1 MVDPKDGMDGMD
13 GMEGDDRMLHG
24 LDLVLIEVP
33 SVAALRDFYINTL
46 GFELELDG
54 QQFIQLRRPG
64 ADGAS
69 LALSES
75 ADAKPTSNPQMWW
88 YVDGADATCA
98 ELAQRGVRIGEQPHD
113 LPFGR
118 VFSFHDPA
126 GNTLYML
133 ELR

>member
-1 MVDPKDGMDGMD
+1 
-13 GMEGDDRMLHG
+13 MLHG

-88 YVDGADATCA
+88 YVDDADATCA
-98 ELAQRGVRIGEQPHD
+98 ELAQRGVQIGEQPHD
-113 LPFGR
+113 CRSGVSSASTTPPAIR
-118 VFSFHDPA
+118 STCWSCARSFPI
-126 GNTLYML
+126 GNGAVP
-133 ELR
+133 

>member
-1 MVDPKDGMDGMD
+1 MARRSRSASP
-13 GMEGDDRMLHG
+13 R
-24 LDLVLIEVP
+24 
-33 SVAALRDFYINTL
+33 TL
-46 GFELELDG
+46 S
-54 QQFIQLRRPG
+54 QL
-64 ADGAS
+64 
-69 LALSES
+69 
-75 ADAKPTSNPQMWW
+75 SNPQMWW

-98 ELAQRGVRIGEQPHD
+98 ELAQRGVQIGEQPHD